1 MISGSLGFWRE
12 TLAFGARQK
21 RSMARMRRRILSQLG
36 TATALTGRWT
46 RTNRPSVIRPIVP
59 REYFLLSEEAL
70 TALDQRLAALTA
82 RPLLSVV
89 VPLYKTP
96 YPLLRACLASLLDQA
111 YPNFELILVDDAP
124 AAPTGPLAEKLVNG
138 DDRVRIIQPEVNGG
152 ISRATN
158 LGVAAARGEFIL
170 FIDHDDELVPES
182 LLSFV
187 EHIVRH
193 PEVDAWY
200 SDQVTCDGAG
210 KTLHHFF
217 KPEWS
222 PTYLL
227 GVMYIGHLLAVRAEI
242 CAKTLFDSEFDGVQ
256 DFEFMLR
263 VAEQTQRV
271 GHVPGA
277 LYKWRA
283 TEGSLASGSDEKTGI
298 DALQRL
304 AVEKHLLRQGR
315 TWRAVSSNRHRHRVL
330 LKPGPRTVEPRISI
344 IIPTCNQ
351 GEMIERCLDS
361 IFAMTDYPD
370 FEVIVVDNRT
380 TEPRALKAFDR
391 HPVKRVVF
399 DQAFNYSAANNA
411 GVTASNG
418 EFLLFLNNDTEVLD
432 TDWLSDLV
440 MYFEDRQVG
449 AVGPTLLY
457 PARTVQH
464 AGVVVGARGTA
475 DHVMR
480 HFHEDWDG
488 YAGSLVAAREASGVT
503 AACLMMRRSLFDDIG
518 GFSEDYAKHY
528 QDVDLCLKI
537 RERDL
542 RILCVGQ
549 PRLIHY
555 ESATRKVEG
564 YDLGDRALLIDRWHE
579 VIARGDPYFN
589 RALSLDRLD
598 YSLAD
603 GVTP

>member
-1 MISGSLGFWRE
+1 MSSGNLGFWSE
-12 TLAFGARQK
+12 TLGFGARQK
-21 RSMARMRRRILSQLG
+21 RSIARMRRRLLSRLG
-36 TATALTGRWT
+36 AIATLKHRPVRAHE
-46 RTNRPSVIRPIVP
+46 PSVIRPIVP

-70 TALDQRLAALTA
+70 TEFDRRLAALTT

-96 YPLLRACLASLLDQA
+96 YPLLRACLASLIDQV
-111 YPNFELILVDDAP
+111 YTNFEIILVDDAP
-124 AAPTGPLAEKLVNG
+124 AAPTGPLAEVLVNG
-138 DDRVRIIQPEVNGG
+138 DARVRIIQPEMNGG

-158 LGVAAARGEFIL
+158 IGVASAKGEFIL
-170 FIDHDDELVPES
+170 FVDHDDELVPES

-187 EHIVRH
+187 EHIVRS
-193 PEVDAWY
+193 PEIDVWY

-210 KTLHHFF
+210 QTLHHFF
-217 KPEWS
+217 KPDWS

-242 CAKTLFDSEFDGVQ
+242 CAKTPFDPAFDGVQ
-256 DFEFMLR
+256 DFEFILR
-263 VAEQTQRV
+263 VAEQTERV

-304 AVEKHLLRQGR
+304 AVEGHLLRLGR

-330 LKPGPRTVEPRISI
+330 LKPGARTAEPRISI
-344 IIPTCNQ
+344 IIPTRNQ

-380 TEPRALKAFDR
+380 TEPRALQAFDR
-391 HPVKRVVF
+391 HPVKRIVF
-399 DQAFNYSAANNA
+399 DQNFNYSSANNV
-411 GVTASNG
+411 GVAASNG
-418 EFLLFLNNDTEVLD
+418 EFLVFLNNDTEILD

-457 PARTVQH
+457 PSRTVQH

-488 YAGSLVAAREASGVT
+488 YAGSLVTAREASGVT
-503 AACLMMRRSLFDDIG
+503 AACLMMRRSLFDEVE

-537 RERDL
+537 RDHGL

-555 ESATRKVEG
+555 ESASRKVEG
-564 YDLGDRALLIDRWHE
+564 YDLGDRALLIDRWHH
-579 VIARGDPYFN
+579 VIAQGDPYFN
-589 RALSLDRLD
+589 QALSLERLD

-603 GVTP
+603 